1 MATTMRY
8 VLLAALCITF
18 NSRPNALIAHAF
30 SAVTNNVS
38 KPNFDGK
45 KELKTLPSR
54 KPGPFRNL
62 RDSLA
67 YLKDP
72 DRFVEERSKELG
84 PVFQAFTFFR
94 PTVFIGG
101 REAVAEFVTEEITGG
116 SVQKSCLPE
125 IFSE

>member
-1 MATTMRY
+1 MAPTIFSVVFT
-8 VLLAALCITF
+8 ALCITF
-18 NSRPNALIAHAF
+18 NSLPNASIVHAF
-30 SAVTNNVS
+30 SIVTNDAS
-38 KPNFDGK
+38 KPNV
-45 KELKTLPSR
+45 ELKTLPSR
-54 KPGPFRNL
+54 KHGPFRNL

-67 YLKDP
+67 YFKDP